1 MKKIIIWG
9 PVPILL
15 LLDWLALD
23 DMTTGNEPN
32 YNGEYA
38 ILKFSFVIFGL
49 ITLSYFRSFK
59 KDF

>member
-38 ILKFSFVIFGL
+38 ILIFSFVIFGL
-49 ITLSYFRSFK
+49 IALSYFRSFK